1 MVLGTVVKSEGE
13 VVIQEIDIICLTNS
27 CNMNS
32 MEGDFKPRLLGS
44 IKLLIVVNKIQV
56 SRGDASLFDAL
67 EVRDGSSTSLYLL
80 YSILLNLTAP
90 KISGQT
96 LTKVKNGSTMNI
108 FYRKSGFQ
116 CFFQILQI

>member
-44 IKLLIVVNKIQV
+44 IKLFIEIKKIQV
-56 SRGDASLFDAL
+56 SRGDASLLDAL
-67 EVRDGSSTSLYLL
+67 EVRGGSQDFGVPFMECLSE
-80 YSILLNLTAP
+80 
-90 KISGQT
+90 
-96 LTKVKNGSTMNI
+96 
-108 FYRKSGFQ
+108 F
-116 CFFQILQI
+116 